1 MVLKDKYNNK
11 SYYCKLTEDL
21 DHCAGFDKK
30 LISIM
35 SIIYSIIE
43 MSVDF
48 IISQFV
54 FLVVQLVE
62 FG

>member
-30 LISIM
+30 A
-35 SIIYSIIE
+35 YKYY
-43 MSVDF
+43 
-48 IISQFV
+48 
-54 FLVVQLVE
+54 
-62 FG
+62 